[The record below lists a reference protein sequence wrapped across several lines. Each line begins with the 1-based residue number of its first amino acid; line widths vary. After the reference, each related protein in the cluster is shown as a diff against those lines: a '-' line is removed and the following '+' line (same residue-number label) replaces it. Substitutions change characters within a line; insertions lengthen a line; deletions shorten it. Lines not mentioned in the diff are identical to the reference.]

1 VSRRQDAAAR
11 LAEAAAWP
19 AWPGDEHAMAS
30 DQFNWAM
37 AELHKTGLLVLA
49 FYAVDPLC
57 ACDPAAWDQLV
68 SALLERLPRAGQVSP
83 ALARYLTVRLV
94 ERCPDLTRQPR
105 VAELVR
111 LLLGGDRIAGRQIG
125 QKPGAIM
132 HAARYYYHWK
142 RQGIAVGVREIAKHA
157 GVSHGLA
164 ARWVARWKRGD
175 V

>member
-1 VSRRQDAAAR
+1 
-11 LAEAAAWP
+11 
-19 AWPGDEHAMAS
+19 MAS

-94 ERCPDLTRQPR
+94 ERCPDMTRQPR
-105 VAELVR
+105 VAGLVR

-125 QKPGAIM
+125 PKPGAIM
-132 HAARYYYHWK
+132 LAARYYYHWK